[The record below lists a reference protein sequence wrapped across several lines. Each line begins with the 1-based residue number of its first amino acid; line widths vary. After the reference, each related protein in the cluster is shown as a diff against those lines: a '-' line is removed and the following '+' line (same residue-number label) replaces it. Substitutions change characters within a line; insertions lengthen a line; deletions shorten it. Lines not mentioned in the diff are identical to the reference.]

1 MLRPS
6 LKFLRRNVVP
16 TSLVDGFFNKRS
28 EACFSKVPIT
38 FIFLAWKADQTLN
51 NFENNTMKLLE
62 NEAILT
68 GLWAS
73 NCATIQQVLI
83 LKFAFRL
90 EKFPGL
96 SRNGPLVYEFIF
108 TAHGLNYCYLQ
119 QQQQQSFYQHYSGT
133 KEKKKHDNARNYRK
147 RNDGNYITICT
158 IFESVC

>member
-38 FIFLAWKADQTLN
+38 FIFPAWKAVLCLLCVQDQTLN
-51 NFENNTMKLLE
+51 NFENNTMKLSE
-62 NEAILT
+62 NKAILT

-73 NCATIQQVLI
+73 NCATIHQVLI
-83 LKFAFRL
+83 LKFAFRP
-90 EKFPGL
+90 EKFPGV

-108 TAHGLNYCYLQ
+108 TAHGKNYCYLQ
-119 QQQQQSFYQHYSGT
+119 QQQQQQQSFY
-133 KEKKKHDNARNYRK
+133 
-147 RNDGNYITICT
+147 
-158 IFESVC
+158 

>member
-38 FIFLAWKADQTLN
+38 FIFLAWKAVLCLLCIQDQTLN
-51 NFENNTMKLLE
+51 NSENNAMKLSE

-68 GLWAS
+68 GLLAR

-83 LKFAFRL
+83 LKICLRGPKCFRVFR
-90 EKFPGL
+90 ETGRWFTSL
-96 SRNGPLVYEFIF
+96 SSYCSQLMGWIMAIYNNNNLFIN
-108 TAHGLNYCYLQ
+108 TIQ
-119 QQQQQSFYQHYSGT
+119 VQ
-133 KEKKKHDNARNYRK
+133 RRRK
-147 RNDGNYITICT
+147 NMRMQETIENELIET
-158 IFESVC
+158 I